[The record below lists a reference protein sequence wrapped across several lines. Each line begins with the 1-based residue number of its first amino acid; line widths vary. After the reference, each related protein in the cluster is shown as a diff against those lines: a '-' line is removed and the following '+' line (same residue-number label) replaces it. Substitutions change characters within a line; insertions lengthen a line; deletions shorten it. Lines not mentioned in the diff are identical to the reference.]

1 MKKSMSVL
9 LAAAMCSA
17 MLAVGSRMEH
27 RRQKRFPDLTEY
39 LGKVQIALY
48 HRFPYR
54 LDIRKQ
60 HLSKQTIFKANIAS
74 RQHRHSDCQTTAE
87 FFVSNRHN
95 HNRTHQIR
103 QQEKS
108 EVGKIR

>member
-1 MKKSMSVL
+1 M
-9 LAAAMCSA
+9 
-17 MLAVGSRMEH
+17 VGSRMEH
-27 RRQKRFPDLTEY
+27 RRQKRFPNLTEH
-39 LGKVQIALY
+39 LRKVQIALH
-48 HRFPYR
+48 HRFPDR

-60 HLSKQTIFKANIAS
+60 HLSKQTIFKTNIAS
-74 RQHRHSDCQTTAE
+74 CQHRHSDCQTTAE
-87 FFVSNRHN
+87 FFVPDRHD